1 MRRKMGP
8 FVAVAALFVSVSSTQ
23 AQEMDVG
30 SGVLQLPTVESVA
43 KVAPPQFGDVPVST
57 QLMWTHDFDVEN
69 RLEGNL
75 GLLTVSLPLSGHS
88 PAPADME

>member
-1 MRRKMGP
+1 LIRSRI
-8 FVAVAALFVSVSSTQ
+8 
-23 AQEMDVG
+23 
-30 SGVLQLPTVESVA
+30 
-43 KVAPPQFGDVPVST
+43 PQGGDDAYS
-57 QLMWTHDFDVEN
+57 HDFDVEN